1 MYRYSIMPVK
11 TLTDHLEEA
20 AQDIR
25 DQYEKRI
32 ADCALVCMT
41 LTPEADPPIGKAA
54 IYCERYGRLR
64 DRLAEMNLSC
74 GVLVQASIGHGYVLD
89 QPNHFQQCVNLN
101 DGKEVH
107 VVCPY
112 DENFRN
118 HMRNEFAVI
127 AAHRPAMIMVDD
139 DFRLM
144 ARPGMG
150 CACPRHMEEF
160 NRRAGTNMTREEL
173 YRHTQGTSEEDRRY
187 TEIFI
192 ETQRDSLLGAAKAYR
207 EGIDRVDPSLP
218 GSFCACG
225 NATEFASEI
234 AKILAGKGNPVIVR
248 LNNGSY
254 TAAGPRW
261 FSNIARRAAAQAA
274 ILSDKVDAMLAETDT
289 CPQNRYSTSAQ
300 MVHAHFTATILEG
313 ASGAKHWITRLNTFE
328 PNSGVAYRK
337 KLAKY
342 AGFYETLCQ
351 ITPALQWLGCRMPV
365 PARPAYGFAVC
376 PDPKESD
383 GWSACVMER
392 MGIPMYFS
400 KNPGGAVFMDGPAD
414 DGMSDAEIL
423 ELFKGPL
430 FLASDT
436 AKRLID
442 RGFGKYIGVDVKPWN
457 GPHTSG
463 ERLKVNGNVTNAQM
477 KIQQLIP
484 LREDVRIES
493 TVFHLRDGKYE
504 DPLFPGVTV
513 FKNELGGMTVVFAGT
528 PKTKFNHQEA
538 FAFLTES
545 RKKQLAALIRESGH
559 LPVYYPEDAEVYFRA
574 AKCPDGK
581 MLCVLFNLGLDVLE
595 EIPLICEKTVR
606 KVERLMPDGNF
617 APCVC
622 HMERNALIVETDA
635 QILEPVV
642 LLME

>member
-1 MYRYSIMPVK
+1 MPVE
-11 TLTDHLEEA
+11 TLDEHLEEV

-25 DQYEKRI
+25 EQYEKGI

-54 IYCERYGRLR
+54 IYCEQYDKLR

-74 GVLVQASIGHGYVLD
+74 GVLVQATIGHGYVLN
-89 QPNHFQQCVNLN
+89 QPNHFQQCINLN

-112 DENFRN
+112 DENFRE

-127 AAHRPAMIMVDD
+127 ARHRPAMIMVDD

-150 CACPRHMEEF
+150 CACPKHMAEF

-173 YRHTQGTSEEDRRY
+173 FRHTQGTSEEDRRY

-225 NATEFASEI
+225 NATEFAAEI
-234 AKILAGKGNPVIVR
+234 AKILAGEGNPVIVR

-254 TAAGPRW
+254 MAPGPRW
-261 FSNIARRAAAQAA
+261 FSNISRRAAAQAA
-274 ILSDKVDAMLAETDT
+274 ILSGKVDAMLAETDT

-300 MVHAHFTATILEG
+300 LVHAHFAASILEG
-313 ASGAKHWITRLNTFE
+313 ASGCKHWITRLHTFE
-328 PNSGVAYRK
+328 PGSGKAYRD

-342 AGFYETLCQ
+342 HGFYETLAQ
-351 ITPALQWLGCRMPV
+351 MTPQLQWLGCRMPV
-365 PARPAYGFAVC
+365 PARPTYGYAIC
-376 PDPKESD
+376 PELKESD
-383 GWSACVMER
+383 GWCACVMER

-400 KNPGGAVFMDGPAD
+400 KDAGGAVFMDGPAD
-414 DGMSDAEIL
+414 DGMTDAEIL

-442 RGFGKYIGVDVKPWN
+442 RGFGKYLGVDVQPWH

-463 ERLKVNGNVTNAQM
+463 ERLKINGKMTNAQP
-477 KIQQLIP
+477 KTQQLIP
-484 LREDVRIES
+484 LRDDVRAES

-504 DPLFPGVTV
+504 EPLFPGVTV

-528 PKTKFNHQEA
+528 PKSRFHYLDA
-538 FAFLTES
+538 FSFLSES
-545 RKKQLAALIRESGH
+545 RKQQLTALIKESGH

-581 MLCVLFNLGLDVLE
+581 MLCVLFNL
-595 EIPLICEKTVR
+595 
-606 KVERLMPDGNF
+606 
-617 APCVC
+617 
-622 HMERNALIVETDA
+622 
-635 QILEPVV
+635 
-642 LLME
+642 